1 MVLPV
6 LEMAN
11 VGTAAT
17 VAKAYSK
24 QTVTPLNVETQ
35 QLARPSQREHWA
47 VTVPAAAV
55 TAAANDE
62 REK

>member
-6 LEMAN
+6 LELAN

-35 QLARPSQREHWA
+35 QLARPSQREH
-47 VTVPAAAV
+47 
-55 TAAANDE
+55 
-62 REK
+62 